1 MAHYFRLKCLNTDK
15 TLKKQET
22 NDKKRRKSDEVQ
34 ELPPPPPQ
42 KRNKP
47 ETPVSVV
54 KVDRGAFQKIFI
66 KSVYNTDRAL
76 EKKLAEIHDEQA
88 ASTSNADDSE
98 NDTLDAVLA
107 TLEGKEQFI
116 IEKRDGEPKGAS
128 KKTAK
133 KKTKWNLPKPRDSGI
148 FSTSVQEENESD
160 ILRSDIGE
168 FPAEI
173 IESVYNNTFCL
184 ADGYLFE
191 FGLIKQGQR

>member
-15 TLKKQET
+15 TLRKCDT
-22 NDKKRRKSDEVQ
+22 NEKKRRKSVDVE
-34 ELPPPPPQ
+34 ELPQ

-47 ETPVSVV
+47 ATPTSVV
-54 KVDRGAFQKIFI
+54 KVDGGAFQKIFI

-76 EKKLAEIHDEQA
+76 EKKMAEIHDEQV
-88 ASTSNADDSE
+88 ASTSNVDDSE
-98 NDTLDAVLA
+98 NDSLDAVLA

-116 IEKRDGEPKGAS
+116 IEKREDEPNGGDS

-133 KKTKWNLPKPRDSGI
+133 KKGKWNLTKPRDSGI
-148 FSTSVQEENESD
+148 FSTSVHDESESD
-160 ILRSDIGE
+160 VLRSDIGE

-184 ADGYLFE
+184 ADGFLFE